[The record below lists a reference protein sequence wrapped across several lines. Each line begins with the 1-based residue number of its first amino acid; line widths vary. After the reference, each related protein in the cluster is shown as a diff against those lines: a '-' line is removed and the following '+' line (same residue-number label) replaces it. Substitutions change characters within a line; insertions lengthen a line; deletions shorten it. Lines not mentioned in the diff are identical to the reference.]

1 MTDGPS
7 DSTGSISAARRSSG
21 GAASPARTLTRSSAS
36 KGRLKRRAVTSG
48 VAGPTTASL
57 VATLYPR
64 SCPSEIASRSSGL
77 PMGERASNRRALGR
91 RASSAPESCWRAP
104 WRSTVTAASVRR
116 SLNARQLASRR
127 STARRA
133 FGERGS
139 RGAGRAVAQPD
150 TATAATRARLLRS
163 LRALT
168 FHAAK
173 AGLHGLDLG
182 ADPVGVGIEL
192 ERALPRGQ
200 GVVVETALGVGIA
213 QVLEDHRIV
222 LGPLHGALQLAQR
235 IGIAPLLEVGPAQ
248 AVDEVPVLGL
258 DLEGL
263 GDELHGLVEVL
274 AALGIHVPDVVVGL
288 GVARIGRDDLAELLH
303 GVLKLRLLLVDH
315 PQLEVEV
322 LAGRVERESLL
333 EGFGGPVVL
342 LGAEVRGTQ
351 IEEQLGPLGLEVD
364 GFTQDGDGLV
374 VALGPA
380 VQEAQLHAGVDRAR
394 IGAQDALQLGARLG
408 VLAPVHVGRG
418 QEVARPHVGGI
429 GADGAA
435 EGVAGAVPHLLLVV
449 HDAELQPDRCVAGRS
464 LRQFLDALLRFGK
477 AAHSEEEVPQTF
489 HEGRIVGIVA
499 QRLLV
504 HADG

>member
-7 DSTGSISAARRSSG
+7 DSTGSISTARRSSG

-36 KGRLKRRAVTSG
+36 KGRLRSRAVTSG

-91 RASSAPESCWRAP
+91 RASSAPDSCWRAP
-104 WRSTVTAASVRR
+104 RRLTVTAASVRR

-133 FGERGS
+133 SGERGS
-139 RGAGRAVAQPD
+139 RGVGRAVAQP
-150 TATAATRARLLRS
+150 ATAATRARLLRS

-168 FHAAK
+168 LHAAK

-200 GVVVETALGVGIA
+200 GVLVEAALGVGVA

-258 DLEGL
+258 DLEG
-263 GDELHGLVEVL
+263 
-274 AALGIHVPDVVVGL
+274 
-288 GVARIGRDDLAELLH
+288 
-303 GVLKLRLLLVDH
+303 
-315 PQLEVEV
+315 
-322 LAGRVERESLL
+322 
-333 EGFGGPVVL
+333 
-342 LGAEVRGTQ
+342 
-351 IEEQLGPLGLEVD
+351 
-364 GFTQDGDGLV
+364 
-374 VALGPA
+374 
-380 VQEAQLHAGVDRAR
+380 
-394 IGAQDALQLGARLG
+394 
-408 VLAPVHVGRG
+408 
-418 QEVARPHVGGI
+418 
-429 GADGAA
+429 
-435 EGVAGAVPHLLLVV
+435 
-449 HDAELQPDRCVAGRS
+449 
-464 LRQFLDALLRFGK
+464 
-477 AAHSEEEVPQTF
+477 
-489 HEGRIVGIVA
+489 
-499 QRLLV
+499 
-504 HADG
+504 

>member
-7 DSTGSISAARRSSG
+7 DSTGSISTARSSSRGAAR
-21 GAASPARTLTRSSAS
+21 PAKPLTRSSAS
-36 KGRLKRRAVTSG
+36 KGRLRSRAVTSG

-64 SCPSEIASRSSGL
+64 SCPSQMASRSSGL
-77 PMGERASNRRALGR
+77 PNGERASNLRALGR
-91 RASSAPESCWRAP
+91 RASSAPASCWRAP
-104 WRSTVTAASVRR
+104 RRLTVTAASVRR

-133 FGERGS
+133 SGESGS
-139 RGAGRAVAQPD
+139 RGVGRAVAQPD
-150 TATAATRARLLRS
+150 TTTATRARLLRS

-168 FHAAK
+168 LHAAK

-200 GVVVETALGVGIA
+200 GVLVETALGVGIA

-235 IGIAPLLEVGPAQ
+235 IGVAPLLEVGPAQ

-274 AALGIHVPDVVVGL
+274 AALGIHVAHVVIGL
-288 GVARIGRDDLAELLH
+288 GMARIGRDDLAELLYR
-303 GVLKLRLLLVDH
+303 VVELRLLLVDH

>member
-1 MTDGPS
+1 M
-7 DSTGSISAARRSSG
+7 
-21 GAASPARTLTRSSAS
+21 
-36 KGRLKRRAVTSG
+36 
-48 VAGPTTASL
+48 
-57 VATLYPR
+57 
-64 SCPSEIASRSSGL
+64 ASRSSGL
-77 PMGERASNRRALGR
+77 PSGERASNLRALGR
-91 RASSAPESCWRAP
+91 RASSAPDSCWRAP
-104 WRSTVTAASVRR
+104 RRLTVTAASVRR

-133 FGERGS
+133 SGERGS
-139 RGAGRAVAQPD
+139 RGVGRAVAQP
-150 TATAATRARLLRS
+150 ATAATRARLLRS

-222 LGPLHGALQLAQR
+222 LGPLHGALQLANR

-288 GVARIGRDDLAELLH
+288 GMARIGRDDLAELLH
-303 GVLKLRLLLVDH
+303 GILELRLLLVDH
-315 PQLEVEV
+315 PQLEVEI
-322 LAGRVERESLL
+322 LAVRVEREPLF
-333 EGFGGPVVL
+333 EGVGGPVVL
-342 LGAEVRGTQ
+342 LGAEVCGAQ
-351 IEEQLGPLGLEVD
+351 IEEELRALGLEVD
-364 GFTQDGDGLV
+364 GFAKDGDGLV

-380 VQEAQLHAGVDRAR
+380 V
-394 IGAQDALQLGARLG
+394 
-408 VLAPVHVGRG
+408 
-418 QEVARPHVGGI
+418 
-429 GADGAA
+429 
-435 EGVAGAVPHLLLVV
+435 
-449 HDAELQPDRCVAGRS
+449 
-464 LRQFLDALLRFGK
+464 
-477 AAHSEEEVPQTF
+477 
-489 HEGRIVGIVA
+489 
-499 QRLLV
+499 
-504 HADG
+504 